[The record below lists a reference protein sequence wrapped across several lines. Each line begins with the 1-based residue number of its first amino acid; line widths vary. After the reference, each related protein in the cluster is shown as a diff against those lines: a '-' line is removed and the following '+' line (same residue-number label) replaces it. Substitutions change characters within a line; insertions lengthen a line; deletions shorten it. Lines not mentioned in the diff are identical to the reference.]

1 MLACPHRSA
10 RIPARPLVEA
20 RSHVALQS
28 GAAAEDMSEL
38 FSGSF
43 PVPPF
48 VSALLR
54 GSCGARRL
62 RSLCFAFGP
71 VPVLVPP
78 CRSPQK
84 SRFWSWE
91 PRPLASGCPRQT
103 GRTGETNVP
112 QQNYSHRFPRR
123 RGRKEGQQRNEHRG
137 VLARDENVVEER
149 RRNMGIPHG
158 LASLC
163 RLRE

>member
-1 MLACPHRSA
+1 MLACSHRSA

-28 GAAAEDMSEL
+28 GAAAEDISEL

-78 CRSPQK
+78 RRSPQK

-103 GRTGETNVP
+103 GRI
-112 QQNYSHRFPRR
+112 RR
-123 RGRKEGQQRNEHRG
+123 HECTSTELLSSVSSAAMPKRGQQRDEHRS
-137 VLARDENVVEER
+137 VFARNQNVVEER
-149 RRNMGIPHG
+149 
-158 LASLC
+158 
-163 RLRE
+163 